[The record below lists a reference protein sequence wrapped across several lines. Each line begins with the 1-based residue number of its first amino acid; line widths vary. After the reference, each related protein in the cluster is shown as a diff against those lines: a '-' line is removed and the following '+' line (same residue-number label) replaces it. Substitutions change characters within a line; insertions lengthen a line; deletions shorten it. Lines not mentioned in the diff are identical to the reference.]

1 MIFRM
6 FDGFTA
12 PFIAELTLVF
22 PAVLAFVAIFF
33 AVGLWK
39 TIVISADAR
48 LLAIL
53 FAIVWTVS

>member
-1 MIFRM
+1 M

-12 PFIAELTLVF
+12 PFIAELTPVF

-39 TIVISADAR
+39 TIVISADVR
-48 LLAIL
+48 LLGIL
-53 FAIVWTVS
+53 FANFRTVS